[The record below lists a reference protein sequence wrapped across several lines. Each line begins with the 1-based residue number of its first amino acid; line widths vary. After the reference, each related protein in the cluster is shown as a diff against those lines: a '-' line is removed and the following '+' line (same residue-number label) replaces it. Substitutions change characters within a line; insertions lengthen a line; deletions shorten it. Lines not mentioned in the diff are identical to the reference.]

1 MKPALLCLMAG
12 SLFVTGC
19 CPASA
24 TNVIDNAPSQTAA
37 VETVNPI
44 DHKSQEVVWDLSL
57 VDGGAMFQ
65 DVRQF
70 EDYVCT
76 STIAASGVLT
86 DWNGTKGGVRL
97 DTVFHGEV
105 HDKTMEIVGTGGI
118 VRPKVGERVLLL
130 VNERDGEFKLHSFCA
145 ASGLF
150 VYSKELEHFVQSA
163 FAEKR

>member
-1 MKPALLCLMAG
+1 M
-12 SLFVTGC
+12 
-19 CPASA
+19 
-24 TNVIDNAPSQTAA
+24 
-37 VETVNPI
+37 
-44 DHKSQEVVWDLSL
+44 SL

-130 VNERDGEFKLHSFCA
+130 VNERDGEFKLHSICA